1 MVELTVKFKDGHV
14 EYVSADTNDVL
25 GAMADLHE
33 QYKGHELAAVAG
45 KVIRTKDLRQG
56 RVQ

>member
-1 MVELTVKFKDGHV
+1 MVEITVKFKDGHV
-14 EYVSADTNDVL
+14 EYVASDANNPL
-25 GAMADLHE
+25 QAMADLCE
-33 QYKGHELAAVAG
+33 QYSGHELAAVTS

>member
-1 MVELTVKFKDGHV
+1 MVEVTVKFKDGHV
-14 EYVSADTNDVL
+14 EYFASDTNDVL

-56 RVQ
+56 KVR